1 MEVSPAVLQMCSS
14 PTQEHLFQW
23 QKRHIEEVVSVLTIV
38 YEGGRAMREGAQEGE
53 EAGGGV
59 CLFQFFFFFFKW

>member
-1 MEVSPAVLQMCSS
+1 M
-14 PTQEHLFQW
+14 
-23 QKRHIEEVVSVLTIV
+23 SVLTIV

-59 CLFQFFFFFFKW
+59 CLFQFFFFSFFLNGNCAS

>member
-59 CLFQFFFFFFKW
+59 CLFQGFFFFF